1 MEQQTNFQF
10 DGQRP
15 DEQILVLFRRH
26 YSDLVVIGLRN
37 LALIVIVLLVSFKFL
52 AESFIPL
59 GIGLAL
65 FLALAWG
72 YHLALWYYSFYIIT
86 NQRLRYT
93 QRSGLFRQTVLD
105 LNLDSIELVRYQ
117 TSGFLSEMVGYGD
130 LIIDST
136 TGELTISKIKQAKE
150 LYNLLQDLTKRDH
163 KNHETV
169 TQN

>member
-26 YSDLVVIGLRN
+26 YFDLVVVGLRN
-37 LALIVIVLLVSFKFL
+37 FVLAVVALLVSFKLL
-52 AESFIPL
+52 ANSFVPL
-59 GIGLAL
+59 GIGLAV

-72 YHLALWYYSFYIIT
+72 YQLALWYYSFYIIT

-130 LIIDST
+130 LIIDSV
-136 TGELTISKIKQAKE
+136 TGELTIDKIKQAKE
-150 LYNLLQDLTKRDH
+150 IYNLLQDLTKRDH
-163 KNHETV
+163 NNHETA
-169 TQN
+169 